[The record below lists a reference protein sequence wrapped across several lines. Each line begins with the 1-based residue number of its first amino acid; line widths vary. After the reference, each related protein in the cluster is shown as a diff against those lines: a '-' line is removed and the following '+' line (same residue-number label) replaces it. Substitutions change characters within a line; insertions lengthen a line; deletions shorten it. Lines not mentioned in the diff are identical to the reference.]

1 MTLLTIRYFLTMAE
15 KLHYTQASQE
25 LHISQ
30 PSLSVAISK
39 LEEELGVPL
48 FLKQGNK
55 IQLSEYGELLVPH
68 FRRSL
73 QAIDEGLT
81 QLSAKLN
88 ATQSNVNL
96 GFIFS
101 ISHAP
106 LPKLIEKFY
115 EEPDNATIKFNFHQ
129 NLNNN
134 LIELLREGKI
144 DFAFC
149 VNAPDDVRS
158 MPIYDQPLYVA
169 VSTHHP
175 LAGRTSIRLEELRD
189 EKFIMLDYSSS
200 LRDSIQQA
208 LESIGIT
215 PNVILEANQCN
226 AVVTYVAM
234 NYGISIIPMIPNLNR
249 DEVVYIPIEGL
260 LHHRPVVVVWMPDR
274 YETPQV
280 KRVRQFIEKTFAASN
295 E

>member
-1 MTLLTIRYFLTMAE
+1 MTLLSIRYFLTMAE

-30 PSLSVAISK
+30 PSLSVAIAK

-55 IQLSEYGELLVPH
+55 IQLSEYGELLVPYL
-68 FRRSL
+68 RKSL
-73 QAIDEGLT
+73 LSIDEGLA

-88 ATQSNVNL
+88 ASLSNINL

-101 ISHAP
+101 ISHAL

-115 EEPDNATIKFNFHQ
+115 EDPDNATIKFNFHQ

-134 LIELLREGKI
+134 LIEMLREGKA

-149 VNAPDDVRS
+149 VDAPDDLKS
-158 MPIYDQPLYVA
+158 MKIYDQPLYVA
-169 VSTHHP
+169 VSTKHS
-175 LAGRTSIRLEELRD
+175 LADRKSIRLEELRD

-200 LRDSIQQA
+200 LRDSIQKA
-208 LESIGIT
+208 LGSIGIK
-215 PNVILEANQCN
+215 PNIILEANQCN

-234 NYGISIIPMIPNLNR
+234 DYGISIIPMIPNLNP
-249 DEVVYIPIEGL
+249 DDVVYIPIEGL
-260 LHHRPVVVVWMPDR
+260 LNHRPILVVWVPDR
-274 YETPQV
+274 YENPQI
-280 KRVRQFIEKTFAASN
+280 KRVRKFLENTFGS
-295 E
+295 